1 MATTDDKKIIFS
13 MVGVSKTITQ
23 NQKQVLKNIYLSFFY
38 GAKIGIIGL
47 NGSGKTTLMKIIAG
61 LEQPS
66 QGEVVWSPGY
76 SVGYLEQEPY
86 LDDEKTVL
94 EVVKEGV
101 KNVVDALDE
110 YNAINDK
117 FGLPEYYEDEDKMN
131 ALFARQGELQD
142 ILDATD
148 AWNLDSRLERAMD
161 ALRCPP
167 ADQKC
172 AVLSGGER
180 RRVALC
186 RLLLQKPDVLLLDE
200 PTNHL
205 DAESI
210 DWLEQHLQQYEGT
223 VICVT
228 HDRYFLDDVA
238 GWILELDR
246 GEGIPWQGNY
256 SSWLDQKTKRMA
268 QEEKTASKRQK
279 TLQRELE
286 WVRMAPKARQA
297 KGKARLNSYEQ
308 MLNQEQKEREEK
320 LEIFIPNGPRLGNKV
335 IEAQHVRKAFGE
347 KVLFNDLNFMLP
359 PNGIVGV
366 IGPNGAGKTT
376 LFRLIMGLETTDAGS
391 FEVGETVK
399 LAYVDQQHKDIDPG
413 KSVYDVIAQGNE
425 TIRMGGRDV
434 NARAYISRFNFSGT
448 DQNKLC
454 GVLSGG
460 ERNRLQL
467 ALALKQEGNVLLLDE
482 PTNDIDV
489 NTLRALEE
497 GLEAFAGCA
506 VVISHDR
513 WFLDRICTHI
523 LAFEGNGEVFYF
535 EGSYSEYEINKARRL
550 GTDGEIK
557 KGRYRKLMED

>member
-1 MATTDDKKIIFS
+1 MADDKKIIFS
-13 MVGVSKTITQ
+13 MVGLTKTIRQT
-23 NQKQVLKNIYLSFFY
+23 NKTVLKNIYLSFFY

-47 NGSGKTTLMKIIAG
+47 NGAGKSTLMKIIAG
-61 LEQPS
+61 IDNEY

-76 SVGYLEQEPY
+76 TVGYLEQDPK
-86 LDDEKTVL
+86 LDPEKTVRQVVEEGVQ
-94 EVVKEGV
+94 EVV
-101 KNVVDALDE
+101 DMLSE
-110 YNAINDK
+110 YNKINEL
-117 FGLPEYYEDEDKMN
+117 FGLPEYYEDEEKMN
-131 ALFARQGELQD
+131 KLFARQGELQD
-142 ILDATD
+142 QLDATD
-148 AWNLDSRLERAMD
+148 AWNLDSKLERAMD
-161 ALRCPP
+161 ALRCPAGDTP
-167 ADQKC
+167 VN
-172 AVLSGGER
+172 VLSGGER

-186 RLLLQKPDVLLLDE
+186 RLLLRKPDVLLLDE

-210 DWLEQHLQQYEGT
+210 DWLEQHLSQYEGT

-246 GEGIPWQGNY
+246 GEGIPWKGNY

-268 QEEKTASKRQK
+268 QEEKTESKRRK

-286 WVRMAPKARQA
+286 WVRMAPKARHA

-308 MLNQEQKEREEK
+308 LLNQDQKEREEK

-335 IEAQHVRKAFGE
+335 IEAEGVDKAFGD
-347 KVLFNDLNFMLP
+347 KVLLKDLNFMLP

-376 LFRLIMGLETTDAGS
+376 LFRMIMGLEKADAGT
-391 FEVGETVK
+391 FAVGETVK
-399 LAYVDQQHKDIDPG
+399 LAYVDQTHKDIIPE
-413 KSVYDVIAQGNE
+413 KSVYEVISQGNE
-425 TIRMGGRDV
+425 TIRMGGKDLNV
-434 NARAYISRFNFSGT
+434 RAYLSRFNFTGA
-448 DQNKLC
+448 DQEKKC

-460 ERNRLQL
+460 ERNRLHL
-467 ALALKQEGNVLLLDE
+467 AMALKEEGNVLLLDE

-497 GLEAFAGCA
+497 GLEQFAGCA

-523 LAFEGNGEVFYF
+523 LAFEGEGKVAFF
-535 EGSYSEYEINKARRL
+535 EGGFSDYEIYKMRQSGQTEVKKA
-550 GTDGEIK
+550 
-557 KGRYRKLMED
+557 RYRKLMED

>member
-1 MATTDDKKIIFS
+1 
-13 MVGVSKTITQ
+13 MVGVSKIIPQ
-23 NQKQVLKNIYLSFFY
+23 NQKQILKNIYLSFFY
-38 GAKIGIIGL
+38 GAKIGIVGL
-47 NGSGKTTLMKIIAG
+47 NGAGKSTLMKIIAG
-61 LEQPS
+61 LEQPT

-76 SVGYLEQEPY
+76 TVGYLPQDPP
-86 LDDEKTVL
+86 LDETKSVMDNVR
-94 EVVKEGV
+94 EGV
-101 KNVVDALDE
+101 QYVYDALKEYDE
-110 YNAINDK
+110 INQK
-117 FGLPEYYEDEDKMN
+117 FGLEEYYGDPDKMDK
-131 ALFARQGELQD
+131 LMQRQAEVQD
-142 ILDATD
+142 IIDSTD
-148 AWNLDSRLERAMD
+148 AWNMDSKLERAMA
-161 ALRCPP
+161 ALHCPP
-167 ADQKC
+167 GDSS
-172 AVLSGGER
+172 VTTLSGGER

-223 VICVT
+223 VIAVT
-228 HDRYFLDDVA
+228 HDRYFLDDVSE
-238 GWILELDR
+238 WILELDR
-246 GEGIPWQGNY
+246 GEGIPWKGNY
-256 SSWLDQKTKRMA
+256 SSWLDQKTQRMA

-279 TLQRELE
+279 ALQRELE
-286 WVRMAPKARQA
+286 WIRMAPKARQA
-297 KGKARLNSYEQ
+297 KGKARLNSYDA
-308 MLNQEQKEREEK
+308 MLNEEQKEREEK

-335 IEAQHVRKAFGE
+335 LEAKGVAKAYGD
-347 KVLFNDLNFMLP
+347 KMLFKDLNFMLP

-376 LFRLIMGLETTDAGS
+376 LFRLIMGLEQPDAGT

-399 LAYVDQQHKDIDPG
+399 LAYVDQQHKDIDPK
-413 KSVYDVIAQGNE
+413 KSVYDVVSQGVE
-425 TIRMGGRDV
+425 TFRMGGRDV
-434 NARAYISRFNFSGT
+434 NARAYLSRFNFSGN
-448 DQNKLC
+448 DQGKLC

-523 LAFEGNGEVFYF
+523 LAYEGDGNVFFF
-535 EGSYSEYEINKARRL
+535 EGSYSDYEINKARRL
-550 GTDGEIK
+550 GTDEIK
-557 KGRYRKLMED
+557 RPRYRKLLE